1 MQSRNVPFTR
11 RWPFTSVRA
20 GLRLLR
26 QPSGDPTQARGD
38 VPAPGESTQANPGR
52 WILSGVAVMLAT
64 NGFLGDWNRTH
75 LFNPRWT
82 PHSKYH
88 DALTLLLGAGL
99 GGMSLRALWRKEPD
113 LETAALLPAIFWAS
127 MAGSFAFPG
136 AGSIAREFPDP
147 ADRVGLSKIH
157 EGVISAGMLALTV
170 AGYALSRRQAAPKL
184 DATEG

>member
-1 MQSRNVPFTR
+1 
-11 RWPFTSVRA
+11 
-20 GLRLLR
+20 
-26 QPSGDPTQARGD
+26 
-38 VPAPGESTQANPGR
+38 
-52 WILSGVAVMLAT
+52 MLAT

-88 DALTLLLGAGL
+88 DALTLLLGAGM
-99 GGMSLRALWRKEPD
+99 GAMSLRALWRREPD
-113 LETAALLPAIFWAS
+113 PETAALLAAIFWAA

-157 EGVISAGMLALTV
+157 EGVISAGMLVLTA
-170 AGYALSRRQAAPKL
+170 AGYALSRPRL
-184 DATEG
+184 RERTDV